1 MIIVSDTTPIRYL
14 VEIGEAH
21 VLEALFGSV
30 IIPQSV
36 CGELQGSRTPQQVRM
51 WIQSPPPWLAVKSA
65 DTSLFTPKAKIED
78 GEREAIALALEMQA
92 DALLSDDGKAIKEA
106 NRVNLPVLRLFNIL
120 QIAADNDLLDL
131 PDTIAR
137 VRQTTFRMPSDEI
150 VNAMLERDR
159 QRKQAS

>member
-1 MIIVSDTTPIRYL
+1 MTIVSDTTPIRYL
-14 VEIGEAH
+14 VEIGEVH
-21 VLEALFGSV
+21 VLEALFGGV
-30 IIPQSV
+30 IIPQAV
-36 CGELQGSRTPQQVRM
+36 CAELQGTRTPQQVRM
-51 WIQSPPPWLAVKSA
+51 WIQAPPPWLAVKSA
-65 DTSLFTPKAKIED
+65 DISLFTPKAKIED

-92 DALLSDDGKAIKEA
+92 DALLCDDGKAIKEA

-131 PDTIAR
+131 PDAIDR

-159 QRKQAS
+159 LRKQAS